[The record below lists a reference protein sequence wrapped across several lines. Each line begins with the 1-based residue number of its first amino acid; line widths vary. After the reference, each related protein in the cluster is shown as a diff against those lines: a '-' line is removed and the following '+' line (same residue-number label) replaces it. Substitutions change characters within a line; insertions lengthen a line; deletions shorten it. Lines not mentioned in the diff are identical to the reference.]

1 MKLPGR
7 NEPCW
12 CGSGKKYKQC
22 HLDSDARG
30 ETAPPALQEEKAQE
44 AQLKANRVMPGK
56 ISPERPV
63 PPEIVRPPYVNGVRP
78 KSRSCLKRPEEWP
91 LMREAGAAARKV
103 LDAVIRAAK
112 PGVTTDYLDQVAHE
126 ETLKLGAYPSC
137 LNYCGYPKSICTSVN
152 EVICHGIPDDRPLKD
167 GDILNCDM
175 TVYLNGYHGDCNE
188 TIFIGKPDAESVKL
202 VRCAYDCMM
211 AGIEVVKIGR
221 NFNVIGAAIEARAEK
236 DHFSVVRDYTGH
248 GIGAD
253 FHMSPHVFHYFDRY
267 CRSIIEE
274 GMTFTIEPMINVG
287 TWRCKIWSDDWTTVT
302 ADLKRT
308 AQFEHTILVTKDG
321 PEILTGSDQT
331 PYFKKQLKE
340 WGL

>member
-30 ETAPPALQEEKAQE
+30 ETAPPALLAEQEEESRRA
-44 AQLKANRVMPGK
+44 ANRIMPGR

-63 PPEIVRPPYVNGVRP
+63 PPEIVRPPYVGGTRP
-78 KSRSCLKRPEEWP
+78 KGRSCLKRPEEIP
-91 LMREAGAAARKV
+91 AMRAACAAARKV
-103 LDAVIRAAK
+103 LDAVVLAAK
-112 PGVTTDYLDQVAHE
+112 AGVTTDELDRVAHE
-126 ETLKLGAYPSC
+126 ETIKLGAYPSC
-137 LNYCGYPKSICTSVN
+137 LKYCGYPKSICTSLN

-188 TIFIGKPDAESVKL
+188 TIFIGKPDAESLKL

-211 AGIEVVKIGR
+211 AGIEAVRPGR
-221 NFNVIGAAIEARAEK
+221 NFNVIGSAIEARAEK

-253 FHMSPHVFHYFDRY
+253 FHMSPAVFHYFDRY
-267 CRSIIEE
+267 SRAIIEE
-274 GMTFTIEPMINVG
+274 GMTFTVEPMINVG
-287 TWRCKIWSDDWTTVT
+287 TWRCKIWNDQWTTVT
-302 ADLKRT
+302 ADLKRS
-308 AQFEHTILVTKDG
+308 AQFEHTLLVTKNG
-321 PEILTGSDQT
+321 AEILTGSDQT